1 MIYENS
7 INYAYF
13 CAYIFAD
20 AVCVANIFPQQRLDQ
35 LTKLKR
41 LMIVAL
47 IPFYGYYYV
56 CNLERESV

>member
-1 MIYENS
+1 MKTVLTMLIFVHIYLLTR
-7 INYAYF
+7 Y
-13 CAYIFAD
+13 
-20 AVCVANIFPQQRLDQ
+20 CVANIFPQQRLDQ

>member
-1 MIYENS
+1 MKTVLTMLISVHIYLLTR
-7 INYAYF
+7 Y
-13 CAYIFAD
+13 
-20 AVCVANIFPQQRLDQ
+20 CVANIFPQQRLDQ